1 MSERSMGDFPAGGWG
16 NVIDRYARRGCGPG
30 DRREAGA

>member
-1 MSERSMGDFPAGGWG
+1 MSDWGMGDSPAGGWG
-16 NVIDRYARRGCGPG
+16 RVIDRYARRGCGPA